1 MLADRVRMG
10 GRGLVRGWV
19 IEELDGM
26 NFKIEEPTS
35 KDSMMSK
42 PFTVPKDTQV
52 YFSVEDKSF
61 EMEGERREEVTTD
74 FILFRNS
81 DTAIIDGKKY
91 KYKETDSGDVDTISG
106 VDTDENDTE
115 HFLAG
120 RVKGIYEYSTTGIH
134 TGYYEY
140 EDNGPILLTSGD
152 KWRLLLKGHG
162 KPVASYST
170 TEFYLKDATNNRTL
184 ARFTYY
190 YVNVCYL
197 TTCMVGYYGKD
208 DNGIE
213 LNSMRKL
220 REKYKIKHKDT
231 LAEYY
236 RVSPL
241 IIKGIEQSGNKE
253 YWYNEIKKVVDKI
266 VVWVA
271 NKEWEKAEIA
281 YLKLY
286 YKLKNIF
293 CSGVK

>member
-26 NFKIEEPTS
+26 NFDLGNTALG
-35 KDSMMSK
+35 DSMMSK

-52 YFSVEDKSF
+52 YFSVEDTSF
-61 EMEGERREEVTTD
+61 EVEGERREEVVTD
-74 FILFRNS
+74 FMLFRNS

-91 KYKETDSGDVDTISG
+91 KYKEKENGDVAPISG

-120 RVKGIYEYSTTGIH
+120 RVKGIYDYDTGK
-134 TGYYEY
+134 GYYEY

-152 KWRLLLKGHG
+152 KWRLLLKGYGMPSGH
-162 KPVASYST
+162 YDT

-184 ARFTYY
+184 ARFTYCAHP
-190 YVNVCYL
+190 CYL